1 MGKRDGTG
9 AEVRRLVRTG
19 ALAALVL
26 VLAVHVGSPDV
37 WYEGDAGPYHVLV
50 NVQVPGVIPGIAE
63 IAIQVVN
70 DRPEQVTALVN
81 LSGANAGTPPPDV
94 AKPEGRGGWYLTRLW
109 IMSPGS
115 NSVTVGV
122 KGPRGVG
129 TVIVPVTAVPSRR
142 LPFQGV
148 LPVILSA
155 LGVLLFAG
163 VVTIAGAAV
172 REGVLPPGEQPSPR
186 RRRAARG
193 AMAATAV
200 VFGLL
205 LWGGKRWWDG
215 EDRAFRDQM
224 YRPFTTVASITGDG
238 ANRVIDLEITDS
250 AWLMRGDSLWLRHH
264 HLEEWSPLVP
274 DHGRLMHLFLVRE
287 GDMGAFAHL
296 HPVTA
301 DSVHFIDSL
310 PPLPA
315 GRYRVFGDVVH
326 QSGFA
331 KTLVATV
338 DIPGGTMGRRI
349 PAGDDASYV
358 GGGGAGRDTL
368 PDGATVTWTG
378 AAEPLAAGRPATL
391 SFDFREPDGSPATL
405 EPYLGMSGHAVVAR
419 DDGSVFIH
427 LHPMGT
433 ISTAAQLAFSPTA
446 MPGMSRGS
454 PQGHITFPYAFP
466 RAGHY
471 RIWVQVKRSGRVET
485 AAFDAVVGTPP
496 AALPGHLAATA

>member
-1 MGKRDGTG
+1 VRRSVKTG
-9 AEVRRLVRTG
+9 AFG
-19 ALAALVL
+19 ALVL
-26 VLAVHVGSPDV
+26 LLAIHVGSPDV

-50 NVQVPGVIPGIAE
+50 NVQVPGVIPGIAD

-70 DRPEQVTALVN
+70 DTPDQVTALVN
-81 LSGANAGTPPPDV
+81 LSGANAGTPPPDI
-94 AKPEGRGGWYLTRLW
+94 AKPEGKGGWYLTRLW

-122 KGPRGVG
+122 KGARGVG
-129 TVIVPVTAVPSRR
+129 TVVVPVTAVPSRR

-148 LPVILSA
+148 LSIILST
-155 LGVLLFAG
+155 LGILLFAG
-163 VVTIAGAAV
+163 VVTIAGTAV
-172 REGVLPPGEQPSPR
+172 REGVLPPGDQPSPR

-193 AMAATAV
+193 AMAGTAV
-200 VFGLL
+200 LVGLL

-224 YRPFTTVASITGDG
+224 YRPFTTTASITGNR
-238 ANRVIDLEITDS
+238 ANRVIDFQITDS
-250 AWLMRGDSLWLRHH
+250 TWLRRADSMWLRHH

-287 GDMGAFAHL
+287 GDMAAFAHL

-301 DSVHFIDSL
+301 DSVHFIDTL
-310 PPLPA
+310 PPLPP

-338 DIPGGTMGRRI
+338 DLREGTMNRPM

-358 GGGGAGRDTL
+358 GGGGAGPDTL
-368 PDGATVTWTG
+368 PDGATVTWKG
-378 AAEPLAAGRPATL
+378 AASLAAGTPAAL
-391 SFDFREPDGSPATL
+391 SFDIRERDGSPATL
-405 EPYLGMSGHAVVAR
+405 EPFLGMSAHAVVMR
-419 DDGSVFIH
+419 DDGGVFIH

-446 MPGMSRGS
+446 RPGMSGGS
-454 PQGHITFPYAFP
+454 SQGHVTFPYAFP

-471 RIWVQVKRSGRVET
+471 RIWVQVKRNGRVET
-485 AAFDAVVGTPP
+485 AAFDAQVGAPP
-496 AALPGHLAATA
+496 AVLRGHLAATG